1 MLLIHL
7 FKRFIT
13 VGTLHITDADGKT
26 YTLKGSLPGP
36 EAGFRIHSRRA
47 RLRLLFRP
55 ALALGE
61 GYTDGS
67 ITPTHGDLY
76 HLLDLL
82 NRNIF
87 RAGYNPLSRLQ
98 RILTAPLRLLPRV
111 NSHHAARRNAAHS
124 YNLDMAFTRLFL
136 DPHMQYSCAY
146 FPTGTETLEQAQE
159 EKMLHL
165 AAKLRLF
172 PGQNVLDIGCG
183 WGGLAVY
190 LAGLESVTVHG
201 LTLSEE
207 QFSEAKARAQDA
219 RFSDRV
225 RFSLR
230 DYREE
235 RERYDRIISVG
246 MFEHVGRAHFDEF
259 FTQIRDLLTDDGV
272 ALIHFIGRM
281 EGPGENNAWL
291 NKYIFPGSYAPA
303 LSEVTPAIEKNRLFI
318 TDMEVWRQQYNQTL
332 HAWRQN
338 LYKHWDT
345 VNTRFGEDFCRL
357 WEFYLAGSEAAFKQD
372 TFVVYQLQLSKRMD
386 AVPFSRDYI
395 EEWKT
400 AHRPVVQAVE
410 RVRSVA

>member
-1 MLLIHL
+1 MLLIRL
-7 FKRFIT
+7 FKPFIT
-13 VGTLHITDADGKT
+13 IGTLHITGTDGKT
-26 YTLKGSLPGP
+26 TTLKGGIPGP
-36 EAGFRIHSRRA
+36 EAGFHIHSRRTA
-47 RLRLLFRP
+47 RRLLLRP

-76 HLLDLL
+76 HLLELL

-98 RILTAPLRLLPRV
+98 RTLTAPLRLLPRV
-111 NSHHAARRNAAHS
+111 NSRRAAKRNAAHS

-136 DPHMQYSCAY
+136 DSNMQYSCAY
-146 FPTGTETLEQAQE
+146 FPTGAETLEQAQE

-165 AAKLRLF
+165 AAKLRLA
-172 PGQNVLDIGCG
+172 PGQKLLDIGCG

-207 QFSEAKARAQDA
+207 QLGEAKRRAEAAQ
-219 RFSDRV
+219 FSDRV
-225 RFSLR
+225 RFSLQ

-246 MFEHVGRAHFDEF
+246 MFEHVGSAHFDDF
-259 FTQIRDLLTDDGV
+259 FAQIRDRLTDDGV

-303 LSEVTPAIEKNRLFI
+303 LSEVAPSIEKARLFI

-332 HAWRQN
+332 HFWRQN
-338 LYKHWDT
+338 LYRHWDT
-345 VNTRFGEDFCRL
+345 VKARFGEDFCRL
-357 WEFYLAGSEAAFKQD
+357 WEFYLAGSEAAFKED
-372 TFVVYQLQLSKRMD
+372 TFIVYQIQLSKRMD
-386 AVPFSRDYI
+386 NVPVSRSYI
-395 EEWKT
+395 EEWKNS
-400 AHRPVVQAVE
+400 HRPVKTVVE
-410 RVRSVA
+410 TIRSVA